1 MGSVLILQYLRVLE
15 ARLWQTAD
23 SSWEF
28 LKIENDQITTLFNYY
43 CLFMEVKNS

>member
-1 MGSVLILQYLRVLE
+1 MGSVLIMQYLRVLE
-15 ARLWQTAD
+15 ARLSQTAD

-43 CLFMEVKNS
+43 CLFVEVTNS